1 MIRGISV
8 TLYNKVLDGT
18 DMLNKPVY
26 IEKAVTVDD
35 VLVAPAS
42 DQEILETTNLY
53 GKKAV
58 YTMAI
63 PKGDEHDWEDKR
75 VSFFGKDFHTFGIPL
90 QGIEC
95 DIPLKWNKK
104 VMVELY
110 E

>member
-1 MIRGISV
+1 MIRSISV
-8 TLYNKVLDGT
+8 TLYSKVQSGT

-26 IEKAVTVDD
+26 TETAETVDG

-42 DQEILETTNLY
+42 DQEILDTVNLY

-63 PKGDEHDWEDKR
+63 PKGDEHDWQDKR

-90 QGIEC
+90 QGLEC